1 MVITER
7 FVEMGKYKHS
17 FNHEEL
23 ITAVVKILTKYN
35 VNLGVADR
43 GAVVS
48 NGEVIAIQR
57 DRCSVNTAAV
67 MILTMNCIGSK
78 DLECMS
84 HTLTHVGEQ
93 LKVPIILKVKQDLSA
108 LTKESY
114 CLRDHWFKVIG
125 KQFVHPGNTRW
136 WSHCELYCEVLKNW
150 TLFLVFVRTAVSDG
164 NVGESGSRIRRLVTA
179 VDNAE
184 TPAWFKL

>member
-7 FVEMGKYKHS
+7 IGEMGKYKHS

-23 ITAVVKILTKYN
+23 ITAVVKILTKYD

-43 GAVVS
+43 SAVVS
-48 NGEVIAIQR
+48 NGEVIAFQR

-67 MILTMNCIGSK
+67 TILTMNCIGSK
-78 DLECMS
+78 DLECK

-93 LKVPIILKVKQDLSA
+93 LKVPILLKVKQDLCT

-114 CLRDHWFKVIG
+114 CL
-125 KQFVHPGNTRW
+125 
-136 WSHCELYCEVLKNW
+136 
-150 TLFLVFVRTAVSDG
+150 
-164 NVGESGSRIRRLVTA
+164 
-179 VDNAE
+179 
-184 TPAWFKL
+184 